1 MQSSSS
7 GLLDPNKFSPSIFIG
22 VVAVSVVT
30 AGTVGGGE
38 TLLVLFFPVLPRRL
52 RDISGVRIT
61 LSAEDARSGVLFSD
75 AEAEPVSTLSVSSAY
90 SKGSIRRWMRIS
102 RFSQQTKHCMSRSEE
117 TSREDLSWPQ
127 SGICCC
133 ADAMLPRGRSLRPEA
148 MAVGSLFLSRLWGG
162 CFCWSSRVRR
172 AAGGW
177 FGWGLFF
184 ALVGELQRFSYPSLL
199 WLEGS
204 F

>member
-22 VVAVSVVT
+22 VVVVSVVVT

-52 RDISGVRIT
+52 RDLSGVRIT

-90 SKGSIRRWMRIS
+90 SKGSIRRLMRIS

-117 TSREDLSWPQ
+117 NSRGGLSWPQ

-133 ADAMLPRGRSLRPEA
+133 ADAMLLRVRSLRPEA
-148 MAVGSLFLSRLWGG
+148 MAVGLLFLSRLWAVVFVGVPVCEEQRGG
-162 CFCWSSRVRR
+162 
-172 AAGGW
+172 GL
-177 FGWGLFF
+177 GWGLF
-184 ALVGELQRFSYPSLL
+184 LP
-199 WLEGS
+199 WLES
-204 F
+204 C